1 MAGGN
6 VSAPRRLVDD
16 PDADV
21 QLRRLLDESAGA
33 RPLDATTRR
42 RIGSKVA
49 RVAAVPALA
58 AGWVLFVKSAAAAL
72 GAVGVAAT
80 VATVTGAIE
89 WPERREP
96 RTPVPS
102 PVLRAP
108 SSKGLVSAPQTVAE
122 APLQEPSAPPTLNP
136 VPSLPQAPPLVPSGA
151 SLSAESTLLEQARRE
166 VRRAPA
172 IALQIVGEH
181 AQRFPR
187 GQLASERTLIE
198 VEALLRLGHRE
209 QAQVRARALLRGAS
223 GNLYAERVRQ
233 LLGEGSVE

>member
-1 MAGGN
+1 M
-6 VSAPRRLVDD
+6 
-16 PDADV
+16 
-21 QLRRLLDESAGA
+21 
-33 RPLDATTRR
+33 TRR

-49 RVAAVPALA
+49 RAVAVPAMA

-80 VATVTGAIE
+80 VATVTGAVE

-96 RTPVPS
+96 PAPV
-102 PVLRAP
+102 
-108 SSKGLVSAPQTVAE
+108 SSAALEPPTKKRLVPAPQTVA
-122 APLQEPSAPPTLNP
+122 APPLEEPTTPPALNP
-136 VPSLPQAPPLVPSGA
+136 VPSLPYASPPAPSGA

-166 VRRAPA
+166 MRRAPG
-172 IALQIVGEH
+172 IALQIAGEH

-198 VEALLRLGHRE
+198 VEALHRLGHDE
-209 QAQVRARALLRGAS
+209 QARVRARALLRGAS

-233 LLGEGSVE
+233 LLGESSVE

>member
-1 MAGGN
+1 M
-6 VSAPRRLVDD
+6 SEPRRLVDD
-16 PDADV
+16 PAADV
-21 QLRRLLDESAGA
+21 ELRRLLRESGGA
-33 RPLDATTRR
+33 RPLDGTTRR
-42 RIGSKVA
+42 RIGRKVA
-49 RVAAVPALA
+49 RAAAVPALA

-80 VATVTGAIE
+80 VATVTGAVE

-96 RTPVPS
+96 RAPVP
-102 PVLRAP
+102 A
-108 SSKGLVSAPQTVAE
+108 VAE
-122 APLQEPSAPPTLNP
+122 APRKSRPLVNAPKVAVAPPPETPTAPPEVNP
-136 VPSLPQAPPLVPSGA
+136 VPSLPQAPLSAPSGA

-166 VRRAPA
+166 MRRAPA
-172 IALQIVGEH
+172 IALQIAGEH

-198 VEALLRLGHRE
+198 VEALHRLGRDE
-209 QAQVRARALLRGAS
+209 QARVRARALLRGAS